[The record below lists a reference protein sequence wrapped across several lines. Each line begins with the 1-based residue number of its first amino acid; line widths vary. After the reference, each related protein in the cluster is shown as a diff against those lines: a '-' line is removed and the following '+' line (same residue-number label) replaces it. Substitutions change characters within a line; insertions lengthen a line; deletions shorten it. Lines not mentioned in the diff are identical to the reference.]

1 MKPTVD
7 EISNDLS
14 AIAGEMVEDWGLELS
29 GIDASTRLSRDLCF
43 SSVDLLN
50 FFASVDVRYQRRLP
64 YESLLMD
71 GSAYRDELTL
81 GQLAEFIHREFDNG
95 AAMRREV

>member
-14 AIAGEMVEDWGLELS
+14 AIAREMVEDWGLELS
-29 GIDASTRLSRDLCF
+29 GVDAGTRLSRDLCF
-43 SSVDLLN
+43 SSIDLLN
-50 FFASVDVRYQRRLP
+50 FFAAIDVRYQRRFS

-95 AAMRREV
+95 TAMRREA